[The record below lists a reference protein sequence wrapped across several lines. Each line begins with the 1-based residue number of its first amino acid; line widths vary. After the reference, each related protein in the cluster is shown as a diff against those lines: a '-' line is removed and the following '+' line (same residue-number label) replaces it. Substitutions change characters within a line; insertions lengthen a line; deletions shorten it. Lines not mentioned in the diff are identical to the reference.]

1 MRIDHNDEI
10 AMFSDESFALL
21 LHGTQPAGSDA
32 AKAKVR
38 IDKENIQYAYSR

>member
-1 MRIDHNDEI
+1 
-10 AMFSDESFALL
+10 LL

-38 IDKENIQYAYSR
+38 MNKEKIQYSYSK